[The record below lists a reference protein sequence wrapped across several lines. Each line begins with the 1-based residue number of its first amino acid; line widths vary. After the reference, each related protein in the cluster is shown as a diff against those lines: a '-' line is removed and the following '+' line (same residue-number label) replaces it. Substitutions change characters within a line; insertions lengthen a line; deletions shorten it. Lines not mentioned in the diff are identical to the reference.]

1 MRRLVVGVLVAGCG
15 AHGLAPT
22 GDGSGSNDGHD
33 DAPIGDTSTADAAW
47 TWQAAITN
55 NWVIT
60 SVGAGVV
67 HTNSSCA
74 SIPIAQEMWIDGF
87 RLGSSATTAD
97 EHPLL
102 VVTTDSAASGCKY
115 DPLSTNDEML
125 YAGGFGPNNEV
136 DLPSGTAVH
145 ITPAMGNLVLYDRL
159 ENDTGSTI
167 NGSTTIEVHQVAD
180 PSTVV
185 HDVDMVLGGM
195 GSLAI
200 SPTNTTA
207 TGHCHPTI
215 TAGYQWN
222 IIGLWPHMHESGTH
236 VTVSIAGT
244 SLLDTDYSH
253 LDEHWDMVPETLLDT
268 GAELDVTCT
277 MANAT
282 TALGYDEVK
291 AESQGDTVC
300 WTGIYK
306 WPTGTDS
313 ATGAPYG
320 PEACVQ
326 GIAPLH

>member
-15 AHGLAPT
+15 AHGLAT
-22 GDGSGSNDGHD
+22 GDGSGSNGGGD

-47 TWQAAITN
+47 TWQPAITN
-55 NWVIT
+55 NWMLGPAGSG
-60 SVGAGVV
+60 SVR
-67 HTNSSCA
+67 TTSSCA

-102 VVTTDSAASGCKY
+102 VVTTDPTCGQY

-159 ENDTGSTI
+159 ENNTGSTI

-185 HDVDMVLGGM
+185 HDVDMVLAGTGN
-195 GSLAI
+195 SLAI
-200 SPTNTTA
+200 APPNTMTA

-215 TAGYQWN
+215 TAGYQWH

-236 VTVSIAGT
+236 VTVSIVGGT
-244 SLLDTDYSH
+244 TLLDTDYSH
-253 LDEHWDMVPETLLDT
+253 LDEHWYTIPETLLDT

-282 TALGYDEVK
+282 TTLTYDEVE
-291 AESQGDTVC
+291 AESQGSTVC
-300 WTGIYK
+300 WTGMYK

-326 GIAPLH
+326 GAPLH